1 MSDAEI
7 QSSDSARPRR
17 SALMIALGT
26 GLVILSLGGVLLL
39 ALTPTGGGG
48 AGGSDAADSDGVPVQ
63 AEDGITHTPT
73 RRVTPSATPS
83 ATLAGPVTPTR
94 AAGTAEPES
103 PDATRAPAVESA
115 PPDEEPSEAAQP
127 TINPDD
133 IPEIEWTQEEKNA
146 LSWMCYGEVGGMAGA
161 RVDACL
167 SVISTVRARYV
178 YANSFY
184 ETDVISTLTRPGQFN
199 VEIHTDRPAP
209 DDDLMWAVEQYEA
222 GARGSC
228 NAFLYFDSVP
238 GGPSLCQIY
247 SSNGWIEF
255 HNGW

>member
-1 MSDAEI
+1 MSDEVH
-7 QSSDSARPRR
+7 SRPESGRSRR
-17 SALMIALGT
+17 SALLIALGS
-26 GLVILSLGGVLLL
+26 GLVILSVGGGLLL
-39 ALTPTGGGG
+39 MLTPVEQAEVGQ
-48 AGGSDAADSDGVPVQ
+48 AAASESDGGRIEPG
-63 AEDGITHTPT
+63 DGTTPTPT
-73 RRVTPSATPS
+73 RRITPSATPS

-94 AAGTAEPES
+94 PAPEEDNSDPPNNATPEPADS
-103 PDATRAPAVESA
+103 ALPA
-115 PPDEEPSEAAQP
+115 EEPVTARP

-146 LSWMCYGEVGGMAGA
+146 LSWMCYGEVGGMAGSK
-161 RVDACL
+161 VDACL
-167 SVISTVRARYV
+167 SVISTVRARYM

-184 ETDVISTLTRPGQFN
+184 ETDVLSTLTRPGQFN

-209 DDDLMWAVEQYEA
+209 DADLVWAVEQYEA

-228 NAFLYFDSVP
+228 NAFLYFDSDP

-247 SSNGWIEF
+247 SANGWIEF

>member
-1 MSDAEI
+1 MSDVEL
-7 QSSDSARPRR
+7 QSPESGRSHR
-17 SALMIALGT
+17 SALLIALGT
-26 GLVILSLGGVLLL
+26 GLVIFSVGGALLL
-39 ALTPTGGGG
+39 TLTPAGEDEAGG
-48 AGGSDAADSDGVPVQ
+48 ADAANSGGARIE
-63 AEDGITHTPT
+63 AEGGPTRTPT
-73 RRVTPSATPS
+73 RRAAPSATPS

-94 AAGTAEPES
+94 PASSAEPDS
-103 PDATRAPAVESA
+103 PSTAAPAVDTA
-115 PPDEEPSEAAQP
+115 PPEEVAPATQP
-127 TINPDD
+127 TIDPED

-146 LSWMCYGEVGGMAGA
+146 LSWMCYGEVGGMAGSK
-161 RVDACL
+161 VDACL

-209 DDDLMWAVEQYEA
+209 DDDLVWAVEQYEA

-247 SSNGWIEF
+247 SANGWIEF

>member
-1 MSDAEI
+1 MSDEELH
-7 QSSDSARPRR
+7 SSESARSRR
-17 SALMIALGT
+17 SALLIALGS
-26 GLVILSLGGVLLL
+26 GLVILSAGGGLLL
-39 ALTPTGGGG
+39 ALTPAERAEVGQ
-48 AGGSDAADSDGVPVQ
+48 AAASESGSGRVES
-63 AEDGITHTPT
+63 EDGPTRTPT
-73 RRVTPSATPS
+73 RRVMPSATPS

-94 AAGTAEPES
+94 PPATAEPGS
-103 PDATRAPAVESA
+103 PATPVPAEESA
-115 PPDEEPSEAAQP
+115 PAAEEPDAARP
-127 TINPDD
+127 TIDPDD

-161 RVDACL
+161 KVDACL

-209 DDDLMWAVEQYEA
+209 DDDLVWAVEQYEA

-228 NAFLYFDSVP
+228 NAFLYFDSDP

-247 SSNGWIEF
+247 SANGWIEF

>member
-1 MSDAEI
+1 MSDEAL
-7 QSSDSARPRR
+7 QSSESGRSRRP
-17 SALMIALGT
+17 ALLIALGT
-26 GLVILSLGGVLLL
+26 GLVIFSVGGALLL
-39 ALTPTGGGG
+39 TLASAGEDEAGG
-48 AGGSDAADSDGVPVQ
+48 ADAADSGGARIE
-63 AEDGITHTPT
+63 AEGGPT
-73 RRVTPSATPS
+73 RTPPRQAAPSATPS

-94 AAGTAEPES
+94 PASSAEPD
-103 PDATRAPAVESA
+103 PPTVLAPAVESTL
-115 PPDEEPSEAAQP
+115 PDDESEAAQP
-127 TINPDD
+127 TIDPED

-146 LSWMCYGEVGGMAGA
+146 LSWMCYGEVGGMAGSK
-161 RVDACL
+161 VDACL

-199 VEIHTDRPAP
+199 IEIHTDRPAP
-209 DDDLMWAVEQYEA
+209 DDDLVWAVEQYEA

-247 SSNGWIEF
+247 SANGWIEF